1 MKYSVFLISRIK
13 QYYQSSK
20 VIFCI
25 FVMGSLMLNLL
36 IIYMYGNT
44 VRYMR
49 TKHVNTPYYCTYRVS
64 LKDGDYSALSGA
76 LDGIL
81 QDTDIKDIVFSSRWK
96 EEKISKTFSA
106 SKNNDA
112 GLAWQKLKGRIQQ
125 GKLRNRCVL
134 SGRRLFCRKY
144 GRYDFMRKSGGIQ
157 CCRSGDIQF

>member
-1 MKYSVFLISRIK
+1 
-13 QYYQSSK
+13 
-20 VIFCI
+20 
-25 FVMGSLMLNLL
+25 MGSLMLNLL

-96 EEKISKTFSA
+96 EEKISKTF
-106 SKNNDA
+106 
-112 GLAWQKLKGRIQQ
+112 
-125 GKLRNRCVL
+125 
-134 SGRRLFCRKY
+134 FCLEK
-144 GRYDFMRKSGGIQ
+144 Q
-157 CCRSGDIQF
+157 